1 MTERRDRA
9 RRRVLRAVFNDTT
22 LALLGV
28 LAAIAAMALAGTVLT
43 WLVFRERYGVGYWD
57 YLTEVVF

>member
-1 MTERRDRA
+1 MTPRPRDLLV
-9 RRRVLRAVFNDTT
+9 RVLRAVFNDTV

-28 LAAIAAMALAGTVLT
+28 LAAIAGLVLAGTVLT
-43 WLVFRERYGVGYWD
+43 WLVFRERYGVGYFD